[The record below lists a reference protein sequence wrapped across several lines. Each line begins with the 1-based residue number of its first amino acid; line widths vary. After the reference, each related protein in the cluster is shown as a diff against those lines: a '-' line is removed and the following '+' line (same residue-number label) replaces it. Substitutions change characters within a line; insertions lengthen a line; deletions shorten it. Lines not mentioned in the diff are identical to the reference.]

1 MKKSIAAVAMAAIA
15 ASGIALTG
23 CGGSAEATEAK
34 AKPKPPITTYQQMW
48 AVQKNP
54 TAHIGRKV
62 DVTME
67 TGYHME
73 REAKRVIFTLETENG
88 DRGTAVAVA
97 WKSPTFHVSGTG
109 DEVVRVQ
116 GKIWGKTDTERTFGN
131 VPVVVTVIEADKVTK
146 VHDSTFDEAWRTK
159 KEKMLTP

>member
-1 MKKSIAAVAMAAIA
+1 MKKFVVGIAAVSVAV
-15 ASGIALTG
+15 SGIALTG

-67 TGYHME
+67 TGYNVE
-73 REAKRVIFTLETENG
+73 RETKRVFFSLETENG
-88 DRGTAVAVA
+88 DSSTEVMVG
-97 WKSPTFHVSGTG
+97 WESPTFHVSGTG

-116 GKIWGKTDTERTFGN
+116 GKIWGKYDTERVFGN
-131 VPVVVTVIEADKVTK
+131 IPVVVTVIEADKVTK

-159 KEKMLTP
+159 KERMLTP

>member
-1 MKKSIAAVAMAAIA
+1 MNKSIAAVAVATITI
-15 ASGIALTG
+15 GGVALTG

-67 TGYHME
+67 TGYHIE
-73 REAKRVIFTLETENG
+73 READHVFFTLETENG
-88 DRGTAVAVA
+88 DRGTAVGVG

-116 GKIWGKTDTERTFGN
+116 GKIWGKTETERVFGN
-131 VPVVVTVIEADKVTK
+131 VPVVATIIEADKVTK
-146 VHDSTFDEAWRTK
+146 VHDSVFDEAWRTK